1 MKVFWL
7 IMIAWAFLHS
17 PARAEGPPANVDA
30 GAWCDS
36 NEDACATWCEKN
48 PDEDICQEPEC
59 D

>member
-7 IMIAWAFLHS
+7 IIAVWAFLTF
-17 PARAEGPPANVDA
+17 PVRADGPPKDVDA
-30 GAWCDS
+30 SEWCDT
-36 NEDACATWCEKN
+36 NEDACASWCEKN